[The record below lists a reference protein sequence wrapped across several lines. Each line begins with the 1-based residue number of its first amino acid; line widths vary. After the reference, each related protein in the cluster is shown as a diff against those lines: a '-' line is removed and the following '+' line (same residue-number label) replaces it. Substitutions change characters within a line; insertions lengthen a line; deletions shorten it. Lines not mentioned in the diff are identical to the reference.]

1 MKNGWLYA
9 WALGSV
15 ALGGASLIVPLHV
28 VSLGGTPFT
37 LGILASVAAFA
48 GVPGALVVGRLA
60 DRTGKRRLYVLG
72 ALVLV
77 VVMLLLMAA
86 ISSIPFVIFA
96 NGVLW
101 FAFAAVTPVLTILAV
116 SGHPIEDW
124 SDRIAQVNKY
134 QGVGWALGL
143 LAGVIWTGLGS
154 RFYSIETVYT
164 MFFIGTA
171 ACAAGGLFLGI
182 QYFPADPV
190 GRGSSGTRVSGARI
204 RRVLQRTNRL
214 SVRMVLFPFTV
225 PRMEFRGLRTR
236 RLLDRFTRV
245 LAIYFGAV
253 FVVFTGFA
261 AFFAPLPAFLTD
273 VGFRSDEIFFLYL
286 LSSVGSAVTFG
297 TAGRIARSLDVSR
310 FQGIGLLLRGGAF
323 PIVAIV
329 GLTLGASLLS
339 LALSGVLLVLVG
351 VAWAIIAVTAGTL
364 VSRLAPMTVRGEA
377 LGVYAALGALA
388 GGFGSILGGWIATM
402 SYLVAFGAAG
412 ALVVLGAIIV
422 LGLRRQ
428 PGYLE

>member
-1 MKNGWLYA
+1 
-9 WALGSV
+9 
-15 ALGGASLIVPLHV
+15 
-28 VSLGGTPFT
+28 
-37 LGILASVAAFA
+37 
-48 GVPGALVVGRLA
+48 
-60 DRTGKRRLYVLG
+60 
-72 ALVLV
+72 
-77 VVMLLLMAA
+77 
-86 ISSIPFVIFA
+86 
-96 NGVLW
+96 
-101 FAFAAVTPVLTILAV
+101 
-116 SGHPIEDW
+116 
-124 SDRIAQVNKY
+124 
-134 QGVGWALGL
+134 
-143 LAGVIWTGLGS
+143 
-154 RFYSIETVYT
+154 
-164 MFFIGTA
+164 
-171 ACAAGGLFLGI
+171 
-182 QYFPADPV
+182 
-190 GRGSSGTRVSGARI
+190 
-204 RRVLQRTNRL
+204 
-214 SVRMVLFPFTV
+214 MVLFPFTV